1 MTTTQLP
8 KDIERLIDEA
18 DELVQRINFDVLNEL
33 EEEHRLQFEIHAQKL
48 EKIESELRAE
58 AIRKNHGQ
66 QAPARKAFMKR
77 FLIL

>member
-1 MTTTQLP
+1 M
-8 KDIERLIDEA
+8 IDEA

-33 EEEHRLQFEIHAQKL
+33 EEEHRCSLKYMRKNLKKL
-48 EKIESELRAE
+48 NPKLRAE